1 MVRPIPLQFGVYYH
15 IFNRGNNRENLFFEE
30 RNYRHFLRLYAKY
43 ILPVVDTYAYCL
55 LPNHFHLLIRVKPE
69 EEQALGTAP
78 APDDVG
84 TARAKPQQEPKE
96 TQSITPKIL
105 SPSRQFAHCF
115 NAYSKAVNKAYGR
128 TGSLFERPF
137 QRIAVTLD
145 GYFTQLVVYIHR
157 NPQKHGFVDDFRDW
171 PYTSYHTLLSIKPTH
186 LRRQD
191 VLTWFDGEAGLQD
204 RHREEIREEK
214 IRPLLLDD
222 F

>member
-128 TGSLFERPF
+128 IGTAGQAASSRDRFNVSRSLRTPTSHNWWSTST
-137 QRIAVTLD
+137 A
-145 GYFTQLVVYIHR
+145 IHR
-157 NPQKHGFVDDFRDW
+157 NTG
-171 PYTSYHTLLSIKPTH
+171 S
-186 LRRQD
+186 
-191 VLTWFDGEAGLQD
+191 
-204 RHREEIREEK
+204 
-214 IRPLLLDD
+214 
-222 F
+222 